1 MFWGWAGKFAGGLAS
16 VCGVNQRLSLCYGY
30 LWLTIKQIL
39 TNLHLNDLNVVDLDS
54 DQGHRD
60 QADLNQSHRDQIDLN
75 LADLDQGHR
84 DRADFDQSH
93 RDQVDLDQGHRDQA
107 VLDQDEAD

>member
-60 QADLNQSHRDQIDLN
+60 QIDLD

-84 DRADFDQSH
+84 DQA
-93 RDQVDLDQGHRDQA
+93 DLDQSGHRDQA
-107 VLDQDEAD
+107 VLDQAEAD